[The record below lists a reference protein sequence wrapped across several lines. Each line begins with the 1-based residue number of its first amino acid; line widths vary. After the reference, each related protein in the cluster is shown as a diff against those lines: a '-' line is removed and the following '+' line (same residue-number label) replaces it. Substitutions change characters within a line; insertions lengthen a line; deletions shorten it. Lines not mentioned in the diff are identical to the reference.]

1 MIHPTAIVL
10 TDKIGPN
17 TDVWQFVVIREG
29 SSVGDGCN
37 INGFVGIDTDV
48 VIGNHC
54 TVKSGTFIGS
64 GVRVEDHVF
73 IGPYVCFVNDRHPR
87 SRIPARTRP
96 IITLEKGCTIGAQ
109 VIIHEGLRVGRYAL
123 IGAGSILTKDVPA
136 HALMA
141 GRPARR
147 VGWVDE
153 DGDPLEQVGDLWR
166 SKDGR
171 TFCVEE
177 GQLIHQ
183 HP

>member
-10 TDKIGPN
+10 TDRIGPD
-17 TDVWQFVVIREG
+17 TDIWQFVVIREG
-29 SSVGDGCN
+29 SSIGQGCN

-48 VIGNHC
+48 IIGDHC

-87 SRIPARTRP
+87 SRRPARSRP

-109 VIIHEGLRVGRYAL
+109 VIIHEGLRVGQYAMV
-123 IGAGSILTKDVPA
+123 GAGSILTKDVPPFG
-136 HALMA
+136 LMA

-147 VGWVDE
+147 VGWVDVH
-153 DGDPLEQVGDLWR
+153 GDPLEHNGDHWVDTEGKR
-166 SKDGR
+166 
-171 TFCVEE
+171 FVVEDD
-177 GQLIHQ
+177 QLR
-183 HP
+183 PLDP